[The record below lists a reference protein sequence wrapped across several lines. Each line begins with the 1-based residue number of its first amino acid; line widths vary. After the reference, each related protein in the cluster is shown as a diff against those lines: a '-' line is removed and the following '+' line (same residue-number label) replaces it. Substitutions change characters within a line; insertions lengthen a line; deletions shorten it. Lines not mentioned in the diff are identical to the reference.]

1 MILKGNQ
8 RASGRELA
16 LHLLN
21 VEDNEHAVVHELR
34 GFMSADLIEAFKETE
49 AISLGTKCQQYL
61 FSLSL
66 NPPKFARVSVAEFE
80 KVIGEIE
87 RRMGLSGQPR
97 AVVFHEK
104 KGRRHA
110 HCVWS
115 RIDVDKMRAINL
127 SHYKLRLRDISREL
141 YLEHGWDM
149 PAGLIDARDRD
160 PLNYSGAEASQAKRV
175 KRDPAEL
182 KNLLKTCWSASDSR
196 AAFASALLEQGF
208 CLARG
213 DRRGFVAVDAHGE
226 VYSLSRWLG
235 VKAKELRA
243 RLGEFSELPSVEEA
257 IALLNGQHSKPDNN
271 KAHTRQ
277 IMEHKAK
284 VADLVLKQRAE
295 RQELSQSQET
305 RRIEEIKARQLR
317 LPTGIRAVWAR
328 LSGQHQR
335 ICETLACET
344 KASETRDSLEAQAL
358 IERHLAERR
367 ALDRELSFLEAQ
379 QALEREFFDKAA
391 PLHRGAYQL
400 DPSQPLVLPHD
411 VVPFTPA
418 QLKKQPDLI
427 LAHISDKKA
436 RFTRTDITRGL
447 SEFIHDPLDL
457 RLASDRALASTG
469 LVQITGATNEEF
481 TTRDFLDAEQALENH
496 AREMAKSGGFK
507 VSNQHIEKA
516 IKQQNSDLQTRF
528 GANLSDEQVT
538 AVRHV
543 LAPNQ
548 LASVVGLA
556 GAGKSTL
563 LATARV
569 AWERQGY
576 RVHGAALAGKAADS
590 LQSASGIS
598 SRTLASL
605 EASWKGGYEPVAAG
619 EILVIDEA
627 GMVGTRQLE
636 RVMDQLQKRGCK
648 LVLVG
653 DPDQLQPIQ
662 AGKPFRDI
670 TQNNDTARL
679 TEIRRQKS
687 AWQRAA
693 SRDLANGHTEMALQ
707 NYTDQGAVHK
717 SSDRD
722 QAITALVDD
731 YVADCERNS
740 TDTTRLAM
748 AHRRIDVHAINQA
761 IRSARNASGS
771 AKQETLFK
779 TDNGP
784 RAFANGDRILFTR
797 NDKVLGVRNGM
808 LGTVTDVGNRQL
820 TVRLDS
826 GETGQS
832 RALTFSP
839 QQFPS
844 IDHGF
849 AVSIH
854 RSQGCTVDKSYVLSS
869 RTMDKNLTYVALTRH
884 RDEAK
889 FYTAPDIVPKHL
901 RSEQGM
907 VAPRDFK
914 AGAPVRSR

>member
-34 GFMSADLIEAFKETE
+34 GFLSDDLIEAFKETE

-66 NPPKFARVSVAEFE
+66 NPPKSAKVSIAEFE
-80 KVIGEIE
+80 KVIGEVE

-115 RIDVDKMRAINL
+115 RIDVGKMRAINL

-141 YLEHGWDM
+141 YLEHDWDM
-149 PAGLIDARDRD
+149 PAGLNDARDRD

-182 KNLLKTCWSASDSR
+182 KKLFKSCWSASDSK
-196 AAFASALLEQGF
+196 AAFASALREQGF

-213 DRRGFVAVDAHGE
+213 DRRGFVAVDADGE
-226 VYSLSRWLG
+226 VYSLSRWLD
-235 VKAKELRA
+235 VNAKELRS
-243 RLGEFSELPSVEEA
+243 RLGEFSDLPSVEEA
-257 IALLNGQHSKPDNN
+257 VSLLDAQYSKPEN
-271 KAHTRQ
+271 KAHARQ
-277 IMEHKAK
+277 IADHKSK

-295 RQELSQSQET
+295 RQALSQAQET
-305 RRIEEIKARQLR
+305 RRIEEIIARQLR
-317 LPTGIRAVWAR
+317 LPTGIRAVWSR
-328 LSGQHQR
+328 LSGQYQR
-335 ICETLACET
+335 ICDTLALE
-344 KASETRDSLEAQAL
+344 AEANETRDSLETQAL
-358 IERHLAERR
+358 IERHVAERR
-367 ALDRELSFLEAQ
+367 ALDRELSFMEAQ
-379 QALEREFFDKAA
+379 QALEREFLDKANPA
-391 PLHRGAYQL
+391 LRNTYQL
-400 DPSQPLVLPHD
+400 DPLQPLVLPHD
-411 VVPFTPA
+411 IIPFTPA
-418 QLKKQPDLI
+418 QLKKQPELI

-436 RFTRTDITRGL
+436 HFTRTDITREL
-447 SEFIHDPLDL
+447 SDFIHDPLEL
-457 RLASDRALASTG
+457 RVASDRVLASSD
-469 LVQITGATNEEF
+469 LVQITDATNDEF
-481 TTRDFLDAEQALENH
+481 TTCDFLAAEQALENH
-496 AREMAKSGGFK
+496 AYEMAKCGGFK
-507 VSNQHIEKA
+507 VSNQHIENA
-516 IKQQNSDLQTRF
+516 IKRQNTDLQSRF

-538 AVRHV
+538 AIRHV
-543 LAPNQ
+543 LTPNQ

-590 LQSASGIS
+590 LQGASGIP

-605 EASWKGGYEPVAAG
+605 EASWKSGYEPVPAG
-619 EILVIDEA
+619 DILVIDEA

-636 RVMDQLQKRGCK
+636 RVMDQLQQRGCK
-648 LVLVG
+648 VVLVG

-687 AWQRAA
+687 AWQRDA
-693 SRDLANGHTEMALQ
+693 SRDLANSHTEMALQ
-707 NYTDQGAVHK
+707 TYADQGAVHK
-717 SSDRD
+717 ASDRD

-731 YVADCERNS
+731 YVADCEQNGPES
-740 TDTTRLAM
+740 TRLAM

-761 IRSARNASGS
+761 IRSARNASGL

-784 RAFANGDRILFTR
+784 RAFANGDRLLFTR

-808 LGTVTDVGNRQL
+808 LGTVTNVGDRQL
-820 TVRLDS
+820 SVQLDANE
-826 GETGQS
+826 GGQGRS
-832 RALTFSP
+832 LTFSP

-869 RTMDKNLTYVALTRH
+869 RTMDKNLAYVALTRH
-884 RDEAK
+884 REETK
-889 FYTAPDIVPKHL
+889 FYTAPDIAPKHL
-901 RSEQGM
+901 RSE
-907 VAPRDFK
+907 PELFTPCDFR
-914 AGAPVRSR
+914 ARAPVRSR

>member
-34 GFMSADLIEAFKETE
+34 GFLSDDLIEAFKETE

-66 NPPKFARVSVAEFE
+66 NPPKMAKVSIEEFE

-141 YLEHGWDM
+141 YLDHGWDM
-149 PAGLIDARDRD
+149 PAGLIDARDRN
-160 PLNYSGAEASQAKRV
+160 PLNYSGDEASQAKRV
-175 KRDPAEL
+175 KRGPADL
-182 KNLLKTCWSASDSR
+182 KNLFKSCWFASDSR
-196 AAFASALLEQGF
+196 VAFASALWEQGF

-226 VYSLSRWLG
+226 VYSLSRWLD
-235 VKAKELRA
+235 VKTKELRA
-243 RLGEFSELPSVEEA
+243 RLGEFSDLPSVEEA
-257 IALLNGQHSKPDNN
+257 IALLGDRYSKPKKN
-271 KAHTRQ
+271 KPHTRQ
-277 IMEHKAK
+277 IADHKTK
-284 VADLVLKQRAE
+284 VADLVLKQREE
-295 RQELSQSQET
+295 RQALSKSQET

-328 LSGQHQR
+328 LSGQYQR
-335 ICETLACET
+335 VCDTLASEA
-344 KASETRDSLEAQAL
+344 KASEVRDSLEAQAL
-358 IERHLAERR
+358 IELHLAERR
-367 ALDRELSFLEAQ
+367 ALDHELSFLEAQ
-379 QALEREFFDKAA
+379 QALEWEFLDKANPA
-391 PLHRGAYQL
+391 LRDTYQL
-400 DPSQPLVLPHD
+400 DPLQPLVLPRD
-411 VVPFTPA
+411 DIPFTTA

-427 LAHISDKKA
+427 LAHISDKES

-447 SEFIHDPLDL
+447 SEFIHDPLEL
-457 RLASDRALASTG
+457 RVASDRVLASSD
-469 LVQITGATNEEF
+469 LVRITGTAKEEF
-481 TTRDFLDAEQALENH
+481 TTCDFVAAERALENH
-496 AREMAKSGGFK
+496 VREMATSGGFK
-507 VSNQHIEKA
+507 VNNQHIEKA
-516 IKQQNSDLQTRF
+516 IKGQNTDLQNRF

-538 AVRHV
+538 AIRHV

-548 LASVVGLA
+548 LSSVVGLA
-556 GAGKSTL
+556 GGGKSTL

-590 LQSASGIS
+590 LQSASGIP

-605 EASWKGGYEPVAAG
+605 EASWKSGYEPVALG
-619 EILVIDEA
+619 DILVIDEA

-636 RVMDQLQKRGCK
+636 RVMDQLQQRGCK
-648 LVLVG
+648 VVLVG

-670 TQNNDTARL
+670 TQNDGSARL

-687 AWQRAA
+687 AWQREA
-693 SRDLANGHTEMALQ
+693 SRDLANGHTELALQ
-707 NYTDQGAVHK
+707 TYADQGAVHK

-722 QAITALVDD
+722 QAITALVDA
-731 YVADCERNS
+731 YVADCERNGP
-740 TDTTRLAM
+740 DTTRLAM

-761 IRSARNASGS
+761 IRTARNVSGL
-771 AKQETLFK
+771 AKRETLFN

-808 LGTVTDVGNRQL
+808 LGTVTNVGDRQL
-820 TVRLDS
+820 SVQLDS
-826 GETGQS
+826 DEGGES
-832 RALTFSP
+832 RSLTFSP
-839 QQFPS
+839 QQYSS

-884 RDEAK
+884 REETK
-889 FYTAPDIVPKHL
+889 FYTAPDITSKHF
-901 RSEQGM
+901 RSEPELFAQREFR
-907 VAPRDFK
+907 VR
-914 AGAPVRSR
+914 APVRSR